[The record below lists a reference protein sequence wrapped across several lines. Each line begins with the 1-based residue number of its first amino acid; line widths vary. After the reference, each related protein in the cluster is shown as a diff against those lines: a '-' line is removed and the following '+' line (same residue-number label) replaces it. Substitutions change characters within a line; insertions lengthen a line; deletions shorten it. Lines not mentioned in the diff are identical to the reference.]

1 MAERATSVP
10 ATMLRDRGLPLATP
24 ASIDASVRAV
34 LETMPTALYGRG
46 GEDLTAEER
55 QVLADGGIDLS
66 RPPGTDPFAAPVAT
80 FAALLATSLDTAG
93 VAERLGVLPGQVRQM
108 IARRTLYSVLHG
120 GRRYLFAYQFGVN
133 GGLVPNIGRINAAL
147 DPELH
152 PLEVHGWFT
161 EPNPDLFLG
170 DDIDRT
176 VSPIQWLESGGG
188 VAPLLRLAKH
198 YY

>member
-1 MAERATSVP
+1 MSRKDASPDYFTAHGLDPTTPAELNASLAIAIESLGANGRGDPSVELSAGERAALEAGGVRLGVP
-10 ATMLRDRGLPLATP
+10 PSRDLLAE
-24 ASIDASVRAV
+24 SAV
-34 LETMPTALYGRG
+34 KY
-46 GEDLTAEER
+46 
-55 QVLADGGIDLS
+55 
-66 RPPGTDPFAAPVAT
+66 
-80 FAALLATSLDTAG
+80 AALLETSIDTREA
-93 VAERLGVLPGQVRQM
+93 AARLECPESRVRQM